1 VFALSAASRAVTVT
15 SLLALGLALVA
26 VSPAPVPGAEVPNL
40 ERGRALYENHCQV
53 CHTQKVH
60 TRPNRMILTAAEM
73 REVVDRWQREEN
85 LRWSAQDIDDVV
97 HFLGVT
103 LYKFQ

>member
-1 VFALSAASRAVTVT
+1 MLAGALAGGVSAFAPRAD
-15 SLLALGLALVA
+15 AQD
-26 VSPAPVPGAEVPNL
+26 L
-40 ERGRALYENHCQV
+40 ERGRALYENHCRV

-60 TRPNRMILTAAEM
+60 TRPNRMNLTRADM
-73 REVVDRWQREEN
+73 RSIVEVWQREEN

-103 LYKFQ
+103 LYKLQ

>member
-1 VFALSAASRAVTVT
+1 MRTSAVASRKRV
-15 SLLALGLALVA
+15 
-26 VSPAPVPGAEVPNL
+26 PASRFG
-40 ERGRALYENHCQV
+40 ALYENHCQV

-85 LRWSAQDIDDVV
+85 LRWSAQEIDDVV